1 MTNIRQFTYP
11 TVGEKISA
19 IALDSTN
26 NRLWIAF
33 EQDADG
39 ICFLKCVSAFNPLQ
53 TYYSLEVEV
62 DQINKLIISGTS
74 IYVVISDSTILARK
88 YTLLSPLSAYTDFTI
103 PVGITEAPIDAVVD
117 GSNVLFL
124 TPGLITGT
132 NAKLVEFTTAGVYG
146 ETVDLTIGNAKG
158 CTIDTTTDI
167 WVVTGNSP
175 SELVRVYDSGGWNI
189 TVNTLTI

>member
-1 MTNIRQFTYP
+1 MIKRQFLYP
-11 TVGEKISA
+11 TVNEKITA

-33 EQDADG
+33 EQDTDG
-39 ICFLKCVSAFNPLQ
+39 ICLLRCVSAFNPSQ
-53 TYYSLEVEV
+53 TYYDLEVEV

-74 IYVVISDSTILARK
+74 IYAVIEDSLILARK
-88 YTLLSPLSAYTDFTI
+88 YVLLSPLSTYTDFTI
-103 PVGITEAPIDAVVD
+103 PSGITEAPIDAIVD
-117 GSNVLFL
+117 GTNILFL
-124 TPGLITGT
+124 TPGLLSGT
-132 NAKLVEFTTAGVYG
+132 NAKLVEFTTAGVYS
-146 ETVDLTIGNAKG
+146 ETVDLTVANAKG
-158 CTIDTTTDI
+158 CTIDTVTDI